1 MPKSVY
7 LRVLMNG
14 HFRELPKSMYFFVL
28 SNGREMPKSMH
39 FYVLSSGR
47 PFIQTVRSLGISSTG
62 CEQPAAKN
70 YLEELDMM
78 GQKFLKKWLG
88 SPARGSTSAN
98 VLSPSILD
106 VKPTPV

>member
-7 LRVLMNG
+7 FCVLMNG

-47 PFIQTVRSLGISSTG
+47 PFIQTVRSLGISSTLSVT
-62 CEQPAAKN
+62 EQQ
-70 YLEELDMM
+70 
-78 GQKFLKKWLG
+78 QKQDGAEWAHFIDC
-88 SPARGSTSAN
+88 TF
-98 VLSPSILD
+98 
-106 VKPTPV
+106 PT